1 MFVTCSDMSHPFHSE
16 FYFKIIRYSKV
27 HILLGQKK
35 KKTVSHPRDFEN
47 PSGSQGFFLFLL
59 LFFKVFMYGCR
70 YIIEDLCT
78 NGIFIQSQQKHFIE
92 K

>member
-1 MFVTCSDMSHPFHSE
+1 MQAVMRDSKQSEAMAKTTSTSGRALRHIDIVVLNDDAALKMF
-16 FYFKIIRYSKV
+16 
-27 HILLGQKK
+27 
-35 KKTVSHPRDFEN
+35 
-47 PSGSQGFFLFLL
+47 FF
-59 LFFKVFMYGCR
+59 FFKVFMYGCR